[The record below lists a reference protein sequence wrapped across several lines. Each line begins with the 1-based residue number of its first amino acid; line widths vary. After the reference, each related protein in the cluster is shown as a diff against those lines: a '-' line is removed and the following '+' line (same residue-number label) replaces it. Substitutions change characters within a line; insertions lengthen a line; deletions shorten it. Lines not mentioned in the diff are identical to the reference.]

1 MKTLITYLND
11 HLAGSVAA
19 VELLNHLI
27 AGSQDTN
34 LKQFLMNLLKEIE
47 SDQRMLR
54 EFLKQLGGEES
65 TIRKAGAW
73 ILEKIA
79 QLKFPSEDKG
89 DNGFGVFEALEGLAL
104 GIAGKRS
111 LWRTLAVVNIPNVAP
126 LDYERLEKRATE
138 QFEKVQ
144 AQCLKLAP
152 TALSI
157 R

>member
-11 HLAGSVAA
+11 HLTGSVAA

-27 AGSQDTN
+27 AGSQDIS

-47 SDQRMLR
+47 EDQRVLR
-54 EFLKQLGGEES
+54 ELLKQLGGEES

-79 QLKFPSEDKG
+79 QLKFPSAEKD

-104 GIAGKRS
+104 GIAGKCS
-111 LWRTLAVVNIPNVAP
+111 LWRTLATVNIPDVPP
-126 LDYERLEKRATE
+126 LDYERLRNRATE
-138 QFEKVQ
+138 QLEKVQ

-157 R
+157 G